1 MRLAGERNFKP
12 VSIYSGKE
20 ALKRHWDI
28 YSEANIKA
36 GFTPDRSR
44 HAVSQTVFVGDTD
57 AEAKREVM
65 TGPIGYCFNHYLIP
79 IWRRFG
85 MMDGF
90 AKDAGIPTEKAD
102 LEFLVDRVFVVG
114 SPDTVV
120 DKLNAL
126 FEEVG
131 GWGTLQIESHDYYD
145 DPRPWFHSLELAA
158 KEVAP
163 RIKLPANR

>member
-1 MRLAGERNFKP
+1 
-12 VSIYSGKE
+12 
-20 ALKRHWDI
+20 
-28 YSEANIKA
+28 
-36 GFTPDRSR
+36 
-44 HAVSQTVFVGDTD
+44 
-57 AEAKREVM
+57 
-65 TGPIGYCFNHYLIP
+65 
-79 IWRRFG
+79 

-90 AKDAGIPTEKAD
+90 AKDAGIPAEKAD

-114 SPDTVV
+114 SPSTVV

-145 DPRPWFHSLELAA
+145 DPRPWFHSLELVA

-163 RIKLPANR
+163 RIRLPAGR